1 MENTIVG
8 QDGALFSRRGDF
20 GSLVINE
27 YVFVVALLFEGNQNS
42 PIAYFTHHTALTQ
55 NIL

>member
-1 MENTIVG
+1 MENAIIG